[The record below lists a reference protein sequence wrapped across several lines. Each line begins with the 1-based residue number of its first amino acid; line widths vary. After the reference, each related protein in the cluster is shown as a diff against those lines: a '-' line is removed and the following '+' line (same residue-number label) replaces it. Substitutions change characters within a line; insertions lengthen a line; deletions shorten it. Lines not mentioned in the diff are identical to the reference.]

1 MAEHRKPSPTKV
13 DQLSGQ
19 ERHYRVRC
27 RAVFLDGG
35 GVIVL
40 PHGDL
45 VRAAL
50 SGVGITIDASLV
62 PRAHY
67 WAVRQI
73 DRVLADSAPIV
84 YLRTFCRALGVP
96 PRRIEDAIRALSH
109 LADRSRSGEILWS
122 QATPQAVET
131 IKALRSAGIA
141 VVVVTNSDGH
151 AAENL
156 RDAGVCQTTPGPGAT
171 VTDIVDSGRV
181 GSEKPDT
188 GIFTIALER
197 AGVEPEAVVHV
208 GDMVSTDVIGATAA
222 GIIPVHLDP
231 ARRCRDRDHRHIRA
245 LGSIWRHVVPWDG
258 FPRGPA
264 AR

>member
-1 MAEHRKPSPTKV
+1 M
-13 DQLSGQ
+13 
-19 ERHYRVRC
+19 
-27 RAVFLDGG
+27 
-35 GVIVL
+35 
-40 PHGDL
+40 
-45 VRAAL
+45 
-50 SGVGITIDASLV
+50 
-62 PRAHY
+62 
-67 WAVRQI
+67 
-73 DRVLADSAPIV
+73 
-84 YLRTFCRALGVP
+84 
-96 PRRIEDAIRALSH
+96 
-109 LADRSRSGEILWS
+109 
-122 QATPQAVET
+122 
-131 IKALRSAGIA
+131 
-141 VVVVTNSDGH
+141 
-151 AAENL
+151 
-156 RDAGVCQTTPGPGAT
+156 
-171 VTDIVDSGRV
+171 TDIVDSGRV